1 MNQKQSGLLKT
12 LSRDF
17 QMLNRTSFLAL
28 MILTLQGCSNVPLR
42 GTGDLGVVIERAT
55 GSIEVVET
63 SGRSVL
69 GKVTGLGD
77 LSHASVNYSRDGRY
91 AYIFG
96 RDGGLTKVDLLAMR
110 VVKRVMQSGNSIGGA
125 ISQDGKLVAVANY
138 TPGGI
143 KVFDSATLDL
153 VADIPSLDDAG
164 KSSKVVGLVDAPGNR
179 FVWCLFEAGEIWV
192 GDFKSPAKPVLQKF
206 KHIGKE
212 PYDAMI
218 TADGRY
224 YLAGLFGE
232 DGLAL
237 LDLWNPDAGVKQVLN
252 HYGKGEQKLPVF
264 KMPHMEGWA
273 ATGNEL
279 LVPAVG
285 RHEVLVID
293 ENSWQEVAHI
303 PVHGQPVFVVARP
316 DNRQVWVNFAF
327 PDNDTVQIIDVPSR
341 KIVQSINPGKAVLHM
356 EFTPRGESVWVS
368 ARDDNKVTIYD
379 SETYAVQGELH
390 IDSPS
395 GIFFT
400 HRANRTGL

>member
-1 MNQKQSGLLKT
+1 M
-12 LSRDF
+12 LSR
-17 QMLNRTSFLAL
+17 NSFLAL
-28 MILTLQGCSNVPLR
+28 LILALQGCANAPLR
-42 GTGDLGVVIERAT
+42 GTGDLGIVIERGT
-55 GSIEVVET
+55 GSVEIVET

-69 GKVTGLGD
+69 GKVSGLGD

-91 AYIFG
+91 AYVFG
-96 RDGGLTKVDLLAMR
+96 RDGGLTKVDLLEMR

-138 TPGGI
+138 TPGGV
-143 KVFDSATLDL
+143 KVFDSSTLDL
-153 VADIPSLDDAG
+153 VADIPSLNDEG
-164 KSSKVVGLVDAPGNR
+164 KPSKVVGLVDAPGNL
-179 FVWCLFEAGEIWV
+179 FVWSLYDTGEIWV
-192 GDFKSPAKPVLQKF
+192 GDLKSPAHPVLRKF

-237 LDLWNPDAGVKQVLN
+237 LDMWNMDAGVKRVLN
-252 HYGKGEQKLPVF
+252 GYGKGEQPLPVF
-264 KMPHMEGWA
+264 KMPHLEGWA
-273 ATGNEL
+273 ATGTEL

-293 ENSWQEVAHI
+293 ENNWKELASI

-316 DNRQVWVNFAF
+316 DNRQVWVNYAF
-327 PDNDTVQIIDVPSR
+327 PDNDTVEIIDVPSR
-341 KIVQSINPGKAVLHM
+341 KIVHTLKPGKAVLHM

-368 ARDDNKVTIYD
+368 ARDDNKLTIYD
-379 SETYAVQGELH
+379 SETFAVQGELPA
-390 IDSPS
+390 DSPS

>member
-1 MNQKQSGLLKT
+1 M
-12 LSRDF
+12 LSR
-17 QMLNRTSFLAL
+17 NSFLAL
-28 MILTLQGCSNVPLR
+28 MILALQGCANAPLR
-42 GTGDLGVVIERAT
+42 GTGDLGIVIERAT
-55 GSIEVVET
+55 GSVEIVET
-63 SGRSVL
+63 SGRSIL
-69 GKVTGLGD
+69 GKVSGLGD

-91 AYIFG
+91 AYVFG
-96 RDGGLTKVDLLAMR
+96 RDGGLTKVDLLEMR

-125 ISQDGKLVAVANY
+125 ISQDGKWVAVANY
-138 TPGGI
+138 TPGGVKI
-143 KVFDSATLDL
+143 FDSTTLDL
-153 VADIPSLDDAG
+153 VADIPSLNDEG
-164 KSSKVVGLVDAPGNR
+164 KSSKVVGLVDAPGNL
-179 FVWCLFEAGEIWV
+179 FVWSLYDTGEIWV
-192 GDFKSPAKPVLQKF
+192 GDLKSPAHPVLRKF

-237 LDLWNPDAGVKQVLN
+237 LDLWNMDAGVKRILN
-252 HYGKGEQKLPVF
+252 GYGKGEQPLPVF
-264 KMPHMEGWA
+264 KMPHLEGWA

-293 ENSWQEVAHI
+293 ENNWKELASI

-327 PDNDTVQIIDVPSR
+327 PDNDTVEIIDVPSR
-341 KIVQSINPGKAVLHM
+341 KIVHTLKPGKTVLHL

-368 ARDDNKVTIYD
+368 ARDDNKMTIYD
-379 SETYAVQGELH
+379 SETFAVQGELPA
-390 IDSPS
+390 DSPS

>member
-1 MNQKQSGLLKT
+1 M
-12 LSRDF
+12 LSR
-17 QMLNRTSFLAL
+17 NSFLAL
-28 MILTLQGCSNVPLR
+28 LILALQGCANVPLR
-42 GTGDLGVVIERAT
+42 GTGDLGIVIERAT
-55 GSIEVVET
+55 GSVEIVET

-69 GKVTGLGD
+69 GKVSGLGD

-91 AYIFG
+91 AYVFG
-96 RDGGLTKVDLLAMR
+96 RDGGLTKIDLLEMR

-143 KVFDSATLDL
+143 KVFDSGTLDL
-153 VADIPSLDDAG
+153 VADIPSLNDEG
-164 KSSKVVGLVDAPGNR
+164 KPSKVVGLVDAPGNR
-179 FVWCLFEAGEIWV
+179 FVWSLYDTGEIWV
-192 GDFKSPAKPVLQKF
+192 GDFKSPAHPVLRKF

-237 LDLWNPDAGVKQVLN
+237 LDLWNMDAGVKRVLN
-252 HYGKGEQKLPVF
+252 GYGKGEQPLPVF
-264 KMPHMEGWA
+264 KMPHLEGWA

-285 RHEVLVID
+285 RHEILVID
-293 ENSWQEVAHI
+293 ENNWKELASI

-327 PDNDTVQIIDVPSR
+327 PDNDTVEIIDVPSR
-341 KIVQSINPGKAVLHM
+341 KIVQSLKPGKTVLHL

-368 ARDDNKVTIYD
+368 SRDDNKLTIYD
-379 SETYAVQGELH
+379 SETFAVQGELPA
-390 IDSPS
+390 DSPS

>member
-1 MNQKQSGLLKT
+1 M
-12 LSRDF
+12 LSR
-17 QMLNRTSFLAL
+17 NSFLAL
-28 MILTLQGCSNVPLR
+28 LILALQGCANAPLR
-42 GTGDLGVVIERAT
+42 GTGDLGIVIERGT
-55 GSIEVVET
+55 GSVEIVET

-69 GKVTGLGD
+69 GKVSGLGD

-91 AYIFG
+91 AYVFG
-96 RDGGLTKVDLLAMR
+96 RDGGLTKVDLLEMR

-138 TPGGI
+138 TPGGV
-143 KVFDSATLDL
+143 KVFDSSTLDL
-153 VADIPSLDDAG
+153 VADIPSLNDEG
-164 KSSKVVGLVDAPGNR
+164 KPSKVVGLVDAPGNL
-179 FVWCLFEAGEIWV
+179 FVWSLYDTGEIWV
-192 GDFKSPAKPVLQKF
+192 GDLKSPAHPVLRKF

-237 LDLWNPDAGVKQVLN
+237 LDMWNMDAGVKRVLN
-252 HYGKGEQKLPVF
+252 GYGKGEQPLPVF
-264 KMPHMEGWA
+264 KMPHLEGWA
-273 ATGNEL
+273 ATGTEL

-293 ENSWQEVAHI
+293 ENNWKELASI

-316 DNRQVWVNFAF
+316 DNRQVWVNYAF
-327 PDNDTVQIIDVPSR
+327 PDNDTVEIIDVPSR
-341 KIVQSINPGKAVLHM
+341 KIVHTLTPGKAVLHM

-368 ARDDNKVTIYD
+368 ARDDNKLTIYD
-379 SETYAVQGELH
+379 SETFAVQGELPA
-390 IDSPS
+390 DSPS